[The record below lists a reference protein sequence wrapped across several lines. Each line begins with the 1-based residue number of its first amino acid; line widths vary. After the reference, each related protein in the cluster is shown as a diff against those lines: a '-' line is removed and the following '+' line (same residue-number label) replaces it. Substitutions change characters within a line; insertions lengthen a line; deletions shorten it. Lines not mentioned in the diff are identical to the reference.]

1 MNSLPFR
8 APWLLSVARVFASAG
23 TPLYA
28 VGGVMRNAIMNLPAS
43 DIDLCGPAR
52 PEQVAALCEGTP
64 IKAVLRAAHF
74 GTVELHAAD
83 AEGRHMAEYTTFR
96 VDSYRCGHQP
106 SSVRFADT
114 VETDALR
121 RDFSVNAL
129 YLPLLPDSGPSAPI
143 QDPTGGLMHLRQH
156 ALHTV
161 TADPDLVFK
170 DDGLR
175 ILRAA
180 RFQAELALTPT
191 PAVLASAARFAHLL
205 AEIARERLRAELE
218 KLLLSDTRYPTLART
233 EPPVVAG
240 LVTVQQMGAWR
251 SLFGDLQ
258 PEPTFLAAL
267 AGYAPPAG
275 LPPVSGKLSLLF
287 ANETPE
293 ALATQMRA
301 LRFSVRETVAAATAL
316 TALRGMMA
324 GTLTR
329 IEAFRLGAPAITH
342 TVLALQAMA
351 QAGAPQASALA
362 RAQALSAALADA
374 SLPRS
379 LKELVLRGDALLP
392 LCQRLGLPQSRI
404 GQVLDALWQA
414 VVEKRLPNEPQALL
428 TQADQWLSTLPV
440 STTDPIYPVNSDNPI
455 NSTDPTDPT
464 NPADPTDERRT
475 RT

>member
-1 MNSLPFR
+1 MNILPFR
-8 APWLLSVARVFASAG
+8 APWLVSVARVFASAG
-23 TPLYA
+23 KPLYA
-28 VGGVMRNAIMNLPAS
+28 VGGIVRNAIMNLPAS

-64 IKAVLRAAHF
+64 IRAVLRAAHF
-74 GTVELHAAD
+74 GTVELHVAD

-106 SSVRFADT
+106 SSVHFADT

-129 YLPLLPDSGPSAPI
+129 YLPLLPDSGPASPI

-191 PAVLASAARFAHLL
+191 PAVLASAARYAPLL

-240 LVTVQQMGAWR
+240 LVTVRQVGAWR
-251 SLFGDLQ
+251 NLFGDLQ
-258 PEPTFLAAL
+258 PEETLLAAL
-267 AGYAPPAG
+267 ADYIPPAG

-287 ANETPE
+287 AKETPE
-293 ALATQMRA
+293 ALAAQMRA

-316 TALRGMMA
+316 TALRGMIA
-324 GTLTR
+324 GTLSR

-342 TVLALQAMA
+342 TALALQAMA
-351 QAGAPQASALA
+351 QAGAPHTSALA
-362 RAQALSAALADA
+362 QAQAFSAALADA
-374 SLPRS
+374 SLPRN
-379 LKELVLRGDALLP
+379 LKELALRGDALLP
-392 LCQRLGLPQSRI
+392 LCQRLSLPQSRI
-404 GQVLDALWQA
+404 GQALDALWQA
-414 VVEKRLPNEPQALL
+414 VVERRLPNEPQALL
-428 TQADQWLSTLPV
+428 TQAEQWLSTPPNQPGQP
-440 STTDPIYPVNSDNPI
+440 DQPGQPGQPD
-455 NSTDPTDPT
+455 
-464 NPADPTDERRT
+464 
-475 RT
+475 